1 MRYMQIALS
10 ANLRKYI
17 GVTIKNEYFAIIND
31 FFDVVSFNLL
41 TLSVEFELSRSFRIP
56 ATDTGS

>member
-17 GVTIKNEYFAIIND
+17 GVTIKNKYFAIIND
-31 FFDVVSFNLL
+31 FF
-41 TLSVEFELSRSFRIP
+41 
-56 ATDTGS
+56 